1 MGVGFV
7 NGMQGDNPKY
17 YRVISTPKHFAVHS
31 GPESTR
37 HTADV
42 TVSKHDELDS
52 YLPAFHATVTEA
64 EVDSIMCAY
73 NSITGEPT
81 CANQF
86 LLQDQLRAKVR
97 REIFSFPDYLH
108 RANCSQVFF
117 QSKAFSQ
124 NANVRYDL
132 KCRKYVLSDISEAAY
147 ICEMGE
153 KHPPRLKRI
162 GLLLFDGITAL
173 DVVGPM
179 ETFATAWVPNNGS
192 KRSCYELLTIGLT
205 KKEVV
210 AESGLI
216 LRPGTTL
223 ATCPKL
229 DTLIIP
235 GGRGL
240 REARTNRTV
249 AKWIKNRAAT
259 TRRIVSVC
267 TGIFGLAPTGLL
279 DKKTVTTHWR
289 FAQDLSRNFPALEV
303 DANALFLT
311 DGHFYTSAGITAG
324 IDLSLALIEE
334 DFGRAAALMVAREL
348 VVFMKRPGGQE
359 QYSEPLQFQIESTD
373 RTHDVIAYIRS
384 NLKKDLSVGVL
395 ASFAHLSPRQ
405 FSRKFTAAFC
415 RSPAAYVEGIRL
427 DEARKRLCETQCNI
441 DQLAV
446 SVGFR
451 SDDAFRRAFVRRFG
465 VSPGN
470 YRTRFGERHDE

>member
-1 MGVGFV
+1 MSPHQFPKSLR
-7 NGMQGDNPKY
+7 GD
-17 YRVISTPKHFAVHS
+17 
-31 GPESTR
+31 
-37 HTADV
+37 
-42 TVSKHDELDS
+42 
-52 YLPAFHATVTEA
+52 
-64 EVDSIMCAY
+64 
-73 NSITGEPT
+73 
-81 CANQF
+81 
-86 LLQDQLRAKVR
+86 
-97 REIFSFPDYLH
+97 
-108 RANCSQVFF
+108 
-117 QSKAFSQ
+117 
-124 NANVRYDL
+124 DL
-132 KCRKYVLSDISEAAY
+132 KCRIYVFSDTDEAAY
-147 ICEMGE
+147 ICEMSD

-162 GLLLFDGITAL
+162 GLLLFNGINAL
-173 DVVGPM
+173 DAVGPM
-179 ETFATAWVPNNGS
+179 EAFATACVPNNGRS

-223 ATCPKL
+223 AMCPKL

-249 AKWIKNRAAT
+249 AKWIQSRATT

-279 DKKTVTTHWR
+279 DNKTVTTHWR
-289 FAQDLSRNFPALEV
+289 FAEDLSRNFPALKV

-311 DGHFYTSAGITAG
+311 DGHIYTSAGITAG

-373 RTHDVIAYIRS
+373 RTHEVVAYIRS

-405 FSRKFTAAFC
+405 FSRKFTAAFQS
-415 RSPAAYVEGIRL
+415 SPAAYVEGIRL

-446 SVGFR
+446 SVGFS

-465 VSPGN
+465 VSPSN
-470 YRTRFGERHDE
+470 YRTRFGERHG